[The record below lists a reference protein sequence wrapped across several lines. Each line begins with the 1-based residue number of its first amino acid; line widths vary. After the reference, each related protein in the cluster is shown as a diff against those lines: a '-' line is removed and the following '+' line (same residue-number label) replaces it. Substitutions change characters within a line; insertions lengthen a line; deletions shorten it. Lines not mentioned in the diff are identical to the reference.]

1 MGNLEVGESG
11 VTEGLLDK
19 EIGEKYFK
27 TVAILT
33 YLVERGQKYRNQV
46 GKTFIQKLMYLI
58 GKELN
63 RDFGYRFHF
72 YGPYSSLVEGGLN
85 YASFLKSVDIH
96 WDVNH
101 GYFIKPSKNTSV
113 FTKIL
118 SEEEKDKIESV
129 LKEYGKLTVQ
139 DLSIV
144 ATAYYLKERYELS
157 GEDLIQAVGNMKSY
171 DKKRIKELLETHG
184 ILE

>member
-1 MGNLEVGESG
+1 MANLEVGESG
-11 VTEGLLDK
+11 DAEGLLDK
-19 EIGEKYFK
+19 EIGDKYFK

-33 YLVERGQKYRNQV
+33 YLVKKGQLYRSQV

-101 GYFIKPSKNTSV
+101 GYFIKPRKNASV
-113 FTKIL
+113 FTEIL
-118 SEEEKDKIESV
+118 SGEEKEKIGNI
-129 LKEYGKLTVQ
+129 LDEYGGLTVQ

-144 ATAYYLKERYELS
+144 TTAYYLQERYELS
-157 GEDLIQAVGNMKSY
+157 GDDLIEAVGKMKSY
-171 DKKRIKELLETHG
+171 DIKRIRELLEAHR
-184 ILE
+184 IFE